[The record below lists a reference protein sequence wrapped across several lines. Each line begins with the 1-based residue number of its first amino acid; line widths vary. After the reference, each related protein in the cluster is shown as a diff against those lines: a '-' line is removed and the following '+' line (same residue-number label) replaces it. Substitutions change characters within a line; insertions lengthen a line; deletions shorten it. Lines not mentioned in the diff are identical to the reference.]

1 MRVVDLTKQL
11 LDFEGKPIPAD
22 VSWIQTEEGQPVAL
36 ILDLQNREAL
46 AEALKVVKLKLAES
60 EPTTVKW
67 ALGQYLQQFNYMGL
81 SKEQQDKIYE
91 LGFRIFSGS
100 AKLELDKN
108 SVKTTEHDAL
118 KALCDSGA
126 RKVPNEPERDI
137 LRLPVLKHRLREIVN
152 NAPVIPSANESG
164 APKVKPPKKDS

>member
-11 LDFEGKPIPAD
+11 LDFEGKPIPVD

-36 ILDLQNREAL
+36 ILDLQNRAAL
-46 AEALKVVKLKLAES
+46 AEALKVIKLKLAES
-60 EPTTVKW
+60 EVATVKW
-67 ALGQYLQQFNYMGL
+67 ALGQYLQQFSSMGL
-81 SKEQQDKIYE
+81 SKEQQDQIYQ

-100 AKLELDKN
+100 VKLELDKG
-108 SVKTTEHDAL
+108 STDTKEHDAL

-137 LRLPVLKHRLREIVN
+137 LRLPVMKHRLREIVI
-152 NAPVIPSANESG
+152 NAPVIPTAEENA
-164 APKVKPPKKDS
+164 APEPKEKKGK